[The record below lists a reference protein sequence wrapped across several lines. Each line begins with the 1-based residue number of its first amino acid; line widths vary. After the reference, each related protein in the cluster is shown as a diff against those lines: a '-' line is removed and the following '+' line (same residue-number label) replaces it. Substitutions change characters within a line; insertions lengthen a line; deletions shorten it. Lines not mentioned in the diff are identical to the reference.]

1 MKVIHIL
8 SILVGTISS
17 IPSTVHGF
25 SSTTSSPSLQSL
37 LTTHQS
43 GIASLKDIATSIS
56 DDEAVS
62 PKDDVFY
69 LRYMLNEYASDEERI
84 EALKSNIEWRNS
96 DGKAIVKSA
105 RDAIQSAMEG
115 DGKWKNERIQSA
127 APHSDLVLNY
137 LSPIN
142 AITTSLPSTN
152 DLVYCVRAG
161 RIDDNALMD
170 AVTVEQLVEF
180 FLYSKEVNAA
190 VCDIRSLE
198 TDSLLKLVTIND
210 LMGVK
215 LVGGSS
221 TFRKSLSEASKLAN
235 TLYPSLNGRTLMLNL
250 PSLLGALVKLF
261 TPLFP
266 KAVNERL
273 RFAKGPLSNVEDLRE
288 IVVGGKGREEFVKE
302 VDSLAYGE

>member
-1 MKVIHIL
+1 MKVVHIL
-8 SILVGTISS
+8 SIAVGIISS
-17 IPSTVHGF
+17 IRSTVHGF
-25 SSTTSSPSLQSL
+25 SATTSPSLQSL
-37 LTTHQS
+37 LATHQS

-69 LRYMLNEYASDEERI
+69 LRYILNEYASDEERTA
-84 EALKSNIEWRNS
+84 ALKSNIEWRNS

-115 DGKWKNERIQSA
+115 DGWKNDIIQSA
-127 APHSDLVLNY
+127 APHSKLVLDY

-161 RIDDNALMD
+161 RIDDNALMS